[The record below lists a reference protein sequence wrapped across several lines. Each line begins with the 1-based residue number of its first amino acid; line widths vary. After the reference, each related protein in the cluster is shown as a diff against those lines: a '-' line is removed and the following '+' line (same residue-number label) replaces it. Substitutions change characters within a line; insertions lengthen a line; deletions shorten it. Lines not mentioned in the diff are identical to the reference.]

1 MMGDMVD
8 EGTEQPKQPIVELT
22 PTAWAIL
29 GFLSLKAQSGYELLR
44 AAKRSM
50 DAFWGISNGQLYP
63 QLHQLA
69 ERGLI
74 RPAGEA
80 EGPRSRQRWEITE
93 AGSTALRSWLES
105 MSAPVQIR
113 DENLVKLFFAG
124 KDSPDLVGRL
134 LEERKKIFGQFE
146 SVIDAVLPGDE
157 LPEVEQAAALGAPE
171 LLFRYGKH
179 FAKSTMRWI
188 DQEEKRVI
196 ATLGARHG
204 DPGDP
209 GDTGDTGDAANAD
222 VTDAGDPGAA
232 GAPDRHADVEAQT
245 AVEEAQTAAVEEAEE
260 PGRNL

>member
-1 MMGDMVD
+1 MYMMGRMGD
-8 EGTEQPKQPIVELT
+8 EGAGQAKHPNVELT

-63 QLHQLA
+63 QLHLLA

-93 AGSTALRSWLES
+93 TGSAALRSWLEA

-188 DQEEKRVI
+188 DQEEARVVS
-196 ATLGARHG
+196 ALRDDRDDSHEPAHPAES
-204 DPGDP
+204 DEPHEP
-209 GDTGDTGDAANAD
+209 DAAD
-222 VTDAGDPGAA
+222 
-232 GAPDRHADVEAQT
+232 ES
-245 AVEEAQTAAVEEAEE
+245 
-260 PGRNL
+260 GRKS